1 MFTVFQKGPNISPTP
16 QKWHL
21 FCHLI
26 IIIFIILL
34 FIILL
39 FIHSSSQ

>member
-26 IIIFIILL
+26 IIFIILL

-39 FIHSSSQ
+39 FISSSSQ

>member
-1 MFTVFQKGPNISPTP
+1 MFTVFQKGPNISPTL

-21 FCHLI
+21 FCHF
-26 IIIFIILL
+26 IIFIILL

-39 FIHSSSQ
+39 FISSSSQ